1 MSFEESFMIT
11 IKTPEEIKILRDG
24 GKLLASIL
32 LKVGEKAKPGVTT
45 LELDEYAEFL
55 IKEAGGE
62 PAFKN
67 YRTGDDKYPFPSAL
81 CASINDE
88 VVHGIP
94 VKDRILEESDIIS
107 LDLGLKWNGLYTDA
121 AITVGVG
128 RISPD
133 AEKLLNV
140 TKSALEK
147 GINVIKEKV
156 AIGDIGFAIQSYVG
170 ENGFNVVKKL
180 VGHGVG
186 YELHEDPEV
195 PNWGK
200 KGAGLILKS
209 GTVFAMEPMV
219 CIGSAD
225 VVLDK
230 NGWTWKTKDGSLAA
244 HFEHTIAVT
253 QKGCE
258 VLTKL

>member
-1 MSFEESFMIT
+1 MIA

-24 GKLLASIL
+24 GKILASIL
-32 LKVGEKAKPGVTT
+32 LKVADKAKLGVTT
-45 LELDEYAEFL
+45 FELDEYAEFL
-55 IKEAGGE
+55 IKEAGGG

-67 YRTGDDKYPFPSAL
+67 YKTGDDKYPFPSTL
-81 CASINDE
+81 CVSINDE

-94 VKDRILEESDIIS
+94 AQDRILKEGDIIS
-107 LDLGLKWNGLYTDA
+107 LDLGLKWRGLYTDA

-128 RISPD
+128 KISAD

-147 GINVIKEKV
+147 GIKVIKEKS
-156 AIGDIGFAIQSYVG
+156 AIGDIGFAIQSYV
-170 ENGFNVVKKL
+170 EASGFNVVKKL

-186 YELHEDPEV
+186 YAVHEEPEI
-195 PNWGK
+195 PNFGK
-200 KGAGLILKS
+200 KRSGEILKE
-209 GTVFAMEPMV
+209 GMILAIEPMV
-219 CIGSAD
+219 CFGSAD

-230 NGWTWKTKDGSLAA
+230 NGWTWKTKDGFLAA

-253 QKGCE
+253 KKGCE
-258 VLTKL
+258 ILTKL